1 LAARA
6 QSFPRSSTAP
16 VLTGRFGRKTAPDDR
31 GRDEVLARAITAA
44 KAGDSDAMRYLY
56 VRYADNVY
64 GYARGILRNEHDA
77 EDVTQQVFVKLL
89 TAIGKY
95 EPREVPFSGWILRVT
110 HNVAIDHL
118 RRQRAV
124 PCGEVVMAEEPRDDA
139 GNQRTQRLL
148 EAFASLPEDQREVL
162 VMRHILGMSPPE
174 IAKQLGKSEGSIHG
188 LHHRGR
194 RPLQQALS
202 DFGLAPA
209 TAN

>member
-1 LAARA
+1 
-6 QSFPRSSTAP
+6 
-16 VLTGRFGRKTAPDDR
+16 
-31 GRDEVLARAITAA
+31 
-44 KAGDSDAMRYLY
+44 MRYLY

-77 EDVTQQVFVKLL
+77 EDVAQQVFTKLL
-89 TAIGKY
+89 TSINRY

-124 PCGEVVMAEEPRDDA
+124 PCGDIVTADDPSDED
-139 GNQRTQRLL
+139 GNYRAHRLL
-148 EAFASLPEDQREVL
+148 EAFAELPAEQREVL
-162 VMRHILGMSPPE
+162 MMRHILGMSPRE
-174 IAKQLGKSEGSIHG
+174 IAEHLGKSEGSIHG

-202 DFGLAPA
+202 NSGLAPA
-209 TAN
+209 TSG

>member
-1 LAARA
+1 MA
-6 QSFPRSSTAP
+6 
-16 VLTGRFGRKTAPDDR
+16 GRFGRKRSPDDR
-31 GRDEVLARAITAA
+31 EQDGLLTRAIDAA

-56 VRYADNVY
+56 TRYADNVF
-64 GYARGILRNEHDA
+64 GYARGIMRNDHDA
-77 EDVTQQVFVKLL
+77 EDVTQDVFAKLV

-110 HNVAIDHL
+110 HNMAIDHL

-124 PCGEVVMAEEPRDDA
+124 PCGDVITVEHPPDDA
-139 GNQRTQRLL
+139 GNQRAQRLL

-162 VMRHILGMSPPE
+162 VMRHILGMSPRE
-174 IAKQLGKSEGSIHG
+174 IAAQLGKSEGSIHG

-194 RPLQQALS
+194 RPLQKALTE
-202 DFGLAPA
+202 FGLAPA